1 MTSYLDSA
9 QIDAMATAMGT
20 WESTTSSQEWASA
33 SREFVDIEWG
43 ALSLL
48 WDPTLPTSAP
58 LVQAD
63 LTPAEEALEG
73 YLPPE
78 IKGVADLQAE
88 FPIQLEEDSGGIGLK
103 RFHVSWLDGRRYC
116 VDGEP
121 YDYIKES
128 ESTCDDHHA
137 FFYEWTQIRLLKTLS
152 HYKNLFVLHET
163 KKGVATFSLREKLM
177 PLQMLMRGPFVWDQ
191 EGATISVR
199 AHGKKMEAVYSGS
212 GSASNGRGPVPEKFV
227 REIAGRMMERLR
239 ESEACEVVEASAG
252 SRFLFQVNLLGVEEA
267 PAAKVAPKALVTPS
281 SPLAPKAPAPV
292 AVAPLAP
299 ASVAVAPPA
308 PASVAVAPALA
319 LGKAETSAPVAVAPL
334 APAPKA
340 LDTLKSF
347 SRYVRWDRDGYHHLI
362 EVLRSHHA
370 SARRIHDDLLDALR
384 KCGDCNILPPP
395 KNSPYLFVVQV
406 LAPRR

>member
-9 QIDAMATAMGT
+9 QIYAMATAMGT

-88 FPIQLEEDSGGIGLK
+88 FPIQLEEDSGGIGLR
-103 RFHVSWLDGRRYC
+103 RFHISWLDGRRYC
-116 VDGEP
+116 ADGEP
-121 YDYIKES
+121 YDCFRES

-163 KKGVATFSLREKLM
+163 QKGVATFSLREKLM
-177 PLQMLMRGPFVWDQ
+177 PLQMLMRAPFVWDQ

-199 AHGKKMEAVYSGS
+199 AHGKKMEAVYSAS
-212 GSASNGRGPVPEKFV
+212 GSASGGKGPVPEKFTK
-227 REIAGRMMERLR
+227 EIVGRMMERLR
-239 ESEACEVVEASAG
+239 ESENCEVVEAPAG
-252 SRFLFQVNLLGVEEA
+252 ARFLFQVNLLGVEEA
-267 PAAKVAPKALVTPS
+267 LALGKAETSAAKIAPKALVTPS
-281 SPLAPKAPAPV
+281 SPLAPKAPA
-292 AVAPLAP
+292 
-299 ASVAVAPPA
+299 SVAVAPSA
-308 PASVAVAPALA
+308 PASAPA
-319 LGKAETSAPVAVAPL
+319 SAPK
-334 APAPKA
+334 PKA
-340 LDTLKSF
+340 LDTLKNF

-395 KNSPYLFVVQV
+395 SGSPYLFVVQV

>member
-9 QIDAMATAMGT
+9 QIDAMAMAMGT

-103 RFHVSWLDGRRYC
+103 RFHISWLDGRRYC
-116 VDGEP
+116 ADGEP
-121 YDYIKES
+121 YDCFRES

-163 KKGVATFSLREKLM
+163 QKGVATFSLREKLM

-199 AHGKKMEAVYSGS
+199 AHGKKMEAVFG
-212 GSASNGRGPVPEKFV
+212 ASNGRGPVPEKFV

-281 SPLAPKAPAPV
+281 SPLVPKAPAPV
-292 AVAPLAP
+292 AAAPPASVAPLA
-299 ASVAVAPPA
+299 AVAAA
-308 PASVAVAPALA
+308 P
-319 LGKAETSAPVAVAPL
+319 K
-334 APAPKA
+334 PKA

>member
-1 MTSYLDSA
+1 MASSLDSA
-9 QIDAMATAMGT
+9 QFDTMAMAMAT
-20 WESTTSSQEWASA
+20 WELSTSSQEWASA

-43 ALSLL
+43 GLSLL
-48 WDPTLPTSAP
+48 MDPVLPASAP

-103 RFHVSWLDGRRYC
+103 RFHISWLDGRRYC

-121 YDYIKES
+121 YDCYKEAQA
-128 ESTCDDHHA
+128 TCDDHHA
-137 FFYEWTQIRLLKTLS
+137 FFYEWTRLRLLKTLS

-163 KKGVATFSLREKLM
+163 QKGVATFSLREKVM

-199 AHGKKMEAVYSGS
+199 AHGKKMEAVFGS
-212 GSASNGRGPVPEKFV
+212 RGPVPEKFV

-239 ESEACEVVEASAG
+239 ESEDCEVVEASAG
-252 SRFLFQVNLLGVEEA
+252 ARFLFQVNLLGVEEA
-267 PAAKVAPKALVTPS
+267 LALGKAETSAPKVAPKALVTPS
-281 SPLAPKAPAPV
+281 SPLAPKASAPAAPAP
-292 AVAPLAP
+292 APLAP
-299 ASVAVAPPA
+299 APA
-308 PASVAVAPALA
+308 PL
-319 LGKAETSAPVAVAPL
+319 APL

-340 LDTLKSF
+340 LDTMKNF

-362 EVLRSHHA
+362 EVLRS
-370 SARRIHDDLLDALR
+370 SVLPPRRIHDDLLDALR
-384 KCGDCNILPPP
+384 KCGDCKVLPPP
-395 KNSPYLFVVQV
+395 SGSPYLFVVHV